1 LKILITG
8 GTGFIGSRL
17 AMRCLERGDNVRIYG
32 QENTEAEKMNAGHLR
47 DKGAEVVIGSM
58 TDRRMV
64 SRAVEDIDIVFHLAA
79 AQHEA
84 NISDQVFY
92 EVNVSGTRKIIEASL
107 KAGVKRFVH
116 GSTIGVYGVVDG
128 LIDETTSCRPDNIY
142 GITKLE
148 GEKLA
153 LSFQNQL
160 PVTVIRIPEVY
171 GPGDRRLLK
180 LFKMIQRDRFI
191 MIGKGKNLHHLI
203 YIDDLIQSFFLAA
216 EKEEAVGEVFLL
228 AGERPVSTNVM
239 VETIAQHLA
248 AKAFL
253 FRVPF
258 APLYLIA
265 ATMEFVLRPM
275 GIQPPLHRRRMD
287 FFKKSFELS
296 WKKAADILGYH
307 PEVGFSEGI
316 LETAKWYV
324 TMGLIKDTNPDS
336 LKVGEIE
343 GIEDKSGREDEI
355 LSSKFELKAK
365 IEPFD
370 SFWEAPEDINS
381 GYSKFGT
388 FYKYNYLD
396 HFPSNRTSNMLV
408 ISCGPGYMVNLLNQ
422 NGYSN
427 VMGIDAMPQ
436 KIIPARMR
444 GLNCEAARAFDI
456 LDVNI
461 NAYDVIFCEQEIN
474 HLTKEEILS
483 FLGLCF
489 KSLRPGGTLIF
500 HSLNG
505 ANPFVG
511 SENLALNFDHYNT
524 FTEWSLV
531 QILKHTG
538 YGNIK
543 ILPLKLYVF
552 YKNPVNYIGLTLD
565 FLISQFFK
573 FVFMF
578 YGKKNKLFS
587 KKIAAICQK
596 NI

>member
-1 LKILITG
+1 MNILITG

-17 AMRCLERGDNVRIYG
+17 AMKCLERGDSVRIYA
-32 QENTEAEKMNAGHLR
+32 QENTEAEKVNAGHLK
-47 DKGAEVVIGSM
+47 DKGVEIILGSM

-84 NISDQVFY
+84 NISDEVFY
-92 EVNVSGTRKIIEASL
+92 EVNVSGTRNIIEASI
-107 KAGVKRFVH
+107 KAGVKRFIH
-116 GSTIGVYGVVDG
+116 GSTIGVYGIVDG
-128 LIDETTSCRPDNIY
+128 LIDETTPCRPDNIY

-153 LSFQNQL
+153 LSFRNQL

-171 GPGDRRLLK
+171 GPADRRLLK
-180 LFKMIQRDRFI
+180 LFKMIQRNRFV
-191 MIGKGKNLHHLI
+191 MIGNGKNLHHLI
-203 YIDDLIQSFFLAA
+203 YIDDLIQAFFLAA
-216 EKEEAVGEVFLL
+216 EKEEAVGEIFLL
-228 AGERPVSTNVM
+228 AGERPVSSNVM
-239 VETIAQHLA
+239 VETIAEHLG
-248 AKAFL
+248 AKGFL

-258 APLYLIA
+258 GPVYLMA
-265 ATMEFVLRPM
+265 ATMESLLRPM

-287 FFKKSFELS
+287 FFKKNFVLS
-296 WKKAADILGYH
+296 WKKAADILQYH
-307 PEVGFSEGI
+307 PNVGFSEGI
-316 LETAKWYV
+316 LETARWYV
-324 TMGLIKDTNPDS
+324 VMGLIKNSNPSS
-336 LKVGEIE
+336 LQVGEKE
-343 GIEDKSGREDEI
+343 GIEEKFGQEIEI
-355 LSSKFELKAK
+355 LSSKFDLKAK

-370 SFWEAPEDINS
+370 SFWEAPDDIDS

-388 FYKYNYLD
+388 FYKHNYLN
-396 HFPSNRTSNMLV
+396 HFPPNRASNILV

-422 NGYSN
+422 NGYMN

-436 KIIPARMR
+436 KVVPAKMR

-456 LDVNI
+456 LEI
-461 NAYDVIFCEQEIN
+461 NVDTYDVIFCEQEIN

-524 FTEWSLV
+524 FTEWSLE
-531 QILKHTG
+531 QILKHTR
-538 YGNIK
+538 YNNIK

-552 YKNPVNYIGLTLD
+552 YKNPVNYIGMALD
-565 FLISQFFK
+565 TLISQFLK
-573 FVFMF
+573 FLFMF
-578 YGKKNKLFS
+578 YGKKNKIFT
-587 KKIAAICQK
+587 KKIGAVCHK
-596 NI
+596 